1 MTDVIKIAKTHRD
14 RLKAEIN
21 KIDEFIAM
29 AEELSRRGDSEAHTP
44 LKQAAAAAATKA
56 EEPTIEL
63 ARRSTNGA
71 AAN

>member
-1 MTDVIKIAKTHRD
+1 MTDVIKVAKNHRE
-14 RLKAEIN
+14 RLEAEID

-29 AEELSRRGDSEAHTP
+29 AEELSRRGETDIQSN
-44 LKQAAAAAATKA
+44 LKQTAAAGKS

-63 ARRSTNGA
+63 ARRSSNGA

>member
-1 MTDVIKIAKTHRD
+1 MTDVIKIAKSHRD
-14 RLKAEIN
+14 RLKAEIS

-29 AEELSRRGDSEAHTP
+29 AEELSRRGDSESHSP
-44 LKQAAAAAATKA
+44 LRHAVAAGKA